1 MIGYWFFQG
10 LYIYIFFGLK
20 NTHASLINLQVVGWS
35 ETLFFNKKNYV
46 TKTIHKNGVFKC
58 HIVGWRKIN
67 RFMKVII

>member
-1 MIGYWFFQG
+1 MNDGIILFPIWFVVGFFKGYFF
-10 LYIYIFFGLK
+10 FFGLK

-58 HIVGWRKIN
+58 HIVG
-67 RFMKVII
+67 